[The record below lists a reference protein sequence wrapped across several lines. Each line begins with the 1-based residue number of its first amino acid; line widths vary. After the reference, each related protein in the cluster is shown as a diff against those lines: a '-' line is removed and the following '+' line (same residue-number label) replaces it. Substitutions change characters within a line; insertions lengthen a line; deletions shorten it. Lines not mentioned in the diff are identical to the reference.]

1 MFFLHEGNFYS
12 DDDRP
17 NDISKTED
25 EKTLFHQW
33 FLFAF
38 PIHVFQTGIKVDMP
52 WVYMN
57 CDALEKIVC
66 DFSDVQHHL
75 SMSKQMSSVDFCENS
90 GQLK

>member
-52 WVYMN
+52 LECMN
-57 CDALEKIVC
+57 CDVLEKIEF
-66 DFSDVQHHL
+66 DFPHVQHHV
-75 SMSKQMSSVDFCENS
+75 SMSKQMSSVDICENW